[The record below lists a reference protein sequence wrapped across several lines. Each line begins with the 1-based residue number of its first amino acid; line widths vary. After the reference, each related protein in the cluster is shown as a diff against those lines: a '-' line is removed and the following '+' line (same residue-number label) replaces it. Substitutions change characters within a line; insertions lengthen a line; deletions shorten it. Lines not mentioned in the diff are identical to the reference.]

1 VIRIHPRVIRGLLA
15 GAALLGFASAVI
27 AMSGGGATKIGGL
40 LIRSHNPYRPAV
52 AAFVLAV
59 AAFAGGTIA
68 VRNALEWWW
77 SAIERHA
84 AKVALVAAAAALA
97 VGIAWGTFVAGG
109 SDSYCYLNTA
119 ELFSRGTI
127 RDYEPLATDPGWPG
141 NAWSFAPTGHRPAS
155 NRPGFYV
162 PICASGYPFVL
173 AAARMTFGRTAMF
186 WVTPIMGALAVYLAF
201 LLARRAAG
209 GEAGNAAGVLAAL
222 LTASSPIVLYQIVQP
237 MTDVP
242 ATAMWSA
249 VLWIASSSRHRDAT
263 RAVLA
268 GAVCG
273 FAVTIRPNLVPL
285 AGVVALGVAFLPRER
300 TLVQRFTALVAF
312 GLATLPGVL
321 VVMALQRAMHGSPL
335 ASGYGSLSA
344 LFAASNLIPNLQ
356 RYPRWLIETH
366 TPLIAAALAA
376 PFVLPRESRRYAVW
390 LLAFAA
396 ATFVCYLFYVVFDAW
411 WYLRF
416 VLPAILPL
424 LALAAA
430 VVASLLQRLRPAA
443 RLLVFCAIGVTIP
456 TLYVQTGIRRDAF
469 LMYYHEWRFRSA
481 GEYVATLPKNAAIIT
496 SHQTGSVRF
505 YSGRT
510 TAGWGDIER
519 GRLDV
524 AVRFLQQK
532 GLKPYLLFE
541 EWEEKL
547 FKDRFAGER
556 LGALEWP
563 PITEIDRYVRIYD
576 PDDRDRFARGELIQT
591 RRIHTT
597 PR

>member
-1 VIRIHPRVIRGLLA
+1 
-15 GAALLGFASAVI
+15 
-27 AMSGGGATKIGGL
+27 
-40 LIRSHNPYRPAV
+40 
-52 AAFVLAV
+52 
-59 AAFAGGTIA
+59 
-68 VRNALEWWW
+68 
-77 SAIERHA
+77 
-84 AKVALVAAAAALA
+84 
-97 VGIAWGTFVAGG
+97 
-109 SDSYCYLNTA
+109 
-119 ELFSRGTI
+119 
-127 RDYEPLATDPGWPG
+127 
-141 NAWSFAPTGHRPAS
+141 
-155 NRPGFYV
+155 
-162 PICASGYPFVL
+162 
-173 AAARMTFGRTAMF
+173 
-186 WVTPIMGALAVYLAF
+186 
-201 LLARRAAG
+201 
-209 GEAGNAAGVLAAL
+209 VLAAL
-222 LTASSPIVLYQIVQP
+222 LTASSPVVLYQIVQP

-242 ATAMWSA
+242 AAAMWA
-249 VLWIASSSRHRDAT
+249 ATLWIASSSRPRDTT

-300 TLVQRFTALVAF
+300 TLPQRVTMLVAF

-335 ASGYGSLSA
+335 ASGYGDLSA
-344 LFAASNLIPNLQ
+344 LFATSYVMPNLQ

-376 PFVLPRESRRYAVW
+376 PFVLPRASRRYAVW

-396 ATFVCYLFYVVFDAW
+396 ATFSCYIAYVVWEAW

-430 VVASLLQRLRPAA
+430 VVASLLQRLPAA
-443 RLLVFCAIGVTIP
+443 PRLLAFCTIAVVVP
-456 TLYVQTGIRRDAF
+456 TIYVQTAIRRDAF
-469 LMYYHEWRFRSA
+469 LMHYHEWRFRSA

-496 SHQTGSVRF
+496 GHHTGSVRF

-510 TAGWGDIER
+510 IAGWGDIER
-519 GRLDV
+519 GRLDQ
-524 AVRFLQQK
+524 AVRFLEQR

-547 FKDRFAGER
+547 FKERFAGER
-556 LGALEWP
+556 LGSLEWP

-576 PDDRDRFARGELIQT
+576 PGDRDRFVRGEFVQT
-591 RRIHTT
+591 QRVTTT